1 MMPRKARVGMSGST
15 PGPTTSRKEGCKV
28 VMMMTPDMFANTDLT
43 PFYVILTLV
52 CVVAFIFAAMNSR

>member
-1 MMPRKARVGMSGST
+1 MCNDVSGQIDSFI
-15 PGPTTSRKEGCKV
+15 PPDGPVCSKV
-28 VMMMTPDMFANTDLT
+28 VLMTPDMFTNTDLT